1 MHCCLRVTLALLAGA
16 ALHATEPFSLQ
27 LTGLG
32 GYWFPSGA
40 VIRVPNDVCGE
51 LQVRLGLPSANYID
65 ASELKLKFD
74 RAYPLPRR
82 LKSSEGQILVVKARE
97 PVGLLTAPEHRVE
110 VETTGAEPLR
120 GQWTILHWDLGYMQ
134 AVIAGQDGSPI
145 QINLAQPNGVILA
158 PANPQAAV
166 RFRGEVLGGDSVRLI
181 AGQTR
186 ISRDPSQPG
195 FHFDL
200 PIAIPAGA
208 AEFAVR
214 AEDDFGNSTTI
225 VLRVVRSSN

>member
-1 MHCCLRVTLALLAGA
+1 VALVLLSGA
-16 ALHATEPFSLQ
+16 ALNATEPFSLQ

-40 VIRVPNDVCGE
+40 VIHVPNDVCGE
-51 LQVRLGLPSANYID
+51 LQVRLGPPSANYID
-65 ASELKLKFD
+65 ASELKLKLD

-97 PVGLLTAPEHRVE
+97 PVGLLAAPEHHVE
-110 VETTGAEPLR
+110 VETTGSEPLR

-134 AVIAGQDGSPI
+134 AVIAGQDGAPI
-145 QINLAQPNGVILA
+145 RINLAQPNGVILA
-158 PANPQAAV
+158 GKPESAV
-166 RFRGEVLGGDSVRLI
+166 RFRGEVLGGDSVRLF
-181 AGQTR
+181 AGQTP
-186 ISRDPSQPG
+186 ISRDPTKPG
-195 FHFDL
+195 YRFDRQ
-200 PIAIPAGA
+200 IAIPPDA

-225 VLRVVRSSN
+225 VLRVVRSAN

>member
-1 MHCCLRVTLALLAGA
+1 MRFCLSATLALLAGGG
-16 ALHATEPFSLQ
+16 LHAAEPFSLQ

-40 VIRVPNDVCGE
+40 VIRVPNDICGE
-51 LQVRLGLPSANYID
+51 LQVRLGLPNANYID
-65 ASELKLKFD
+65 ASELKLKLD

-82 LKSSEGQILVVKARE
+82 LKSSEGHILVVKARE
-97 PVGLLTAPEHRVE
+97 PVGLLAAAEHHVE
-110 VETTGAEPLR
+110 VETTGPEPLR

-134 AVIAGQDGSPI
+134 AVIAGRDGAPI
-145 QINLAQPNGVILA
+145 QINLAQPNGVILL
-158 PANPQAAV
+158 PAKPEATV

-181 AGQTR
+181 AGKTP

-195 FHFDL
+195 FRFDRQV
-200 PIAIPAGA
+200 AIPAEA
-208 AEFAVR
+208 AEFVVL

-225 VLRVVRSSN
+225 VLRVVRSPN